1 MINVLSNMRRVP
13 RDPSPELPP
22 PPVSKPPLP
31 DSSDEDVPKLAYAS
45 PAMTKSS
52 FPPSQER
59 EYSRPAD
66 PAPVSSRNDPNRL
79 SDPAK
84 IPFHQRLDMFK
95 QQDKKEYNNY
105 VK

>member
-1 MINVLSNMRRVP
+1 MRRVP

-45 PAMTKSS
+45 PAMVKSS
-52 FPPSQER
+52 FPSSQSQER
-59 EYSRPAD
+59 EYSRPAAD
-66 PAPVSSRNDPNRL
+66 PAPISSRNDPNRL
-79 SDPAK
+79 SNDPAK